1 MITGISLVRLV
12 RGYWIMRGIRG
23 AAPSAATWR
32 LRGAAPCAAVLLC
45 GIAICGSAHGQSMVE
60 TAAAA
65 AGGSVGGVAGKK
77 VSDGLSAIFEKVD
90 KSTAKAAKGN
100 SPAKGAASPAR
111 TGGNAGTGGESN
123 TPLLEVGPGVP
134 RPDGSNV
141 PPPPPLR
148 RASVRRA
155 APTQDLPPPIV
166 PPPAPMAPAPQ
177 MTADDLKQVTSGM
190 QRNEVLKL
198 GEPTSRIS
206 MVDEGHLLEIYR
218 YQSKDSTL
226 GVVHLTDGAVSTV
239 LIR

>member
-1 MITGISLVRLV
+1 
-12 RGYWIMRGIRG
+12 MRGIRG
-23 AAPSAATWR
+23 AV
-32 LRGAAPCAAVLLC
+32 PCAAVLLC
-45 GIAICGSAHGQSMVE
+45 GIAICGSACGQTMVE

-77 VSDGLSAIFEKVD
+77 VSDGLTSIFEKVD
-90 KSTAKAAKGN
+90 KSAAKAAKSGEAKGN
-100 SPAKGAASPAR
+100 SPAGAAHRASTHAASSPAR
-111 TGGNAGTGGESN
+111 QGGESTDAN

-134 RPDGSNV
+134 RVDGSNV

-148 RASVRRA
+148 RASVREA
-155 APTQDLPPPIV
+155 VPAQDLPPPPIA
-166 PPPAPMAPAPQ
+166 PPPPPLPPPAPQ
-177 MTADDLKQVTSGM
+177 MTADDLKHVTSGM

-218 YQSKDSTL
+218 YQSSDTTL
-226 GVVHLTDGAVSTV
+226 GVVRLTDGAVSNV